1 MSIVQLAKSLPAG
14 LDLTEQDLRRSLSR
28 HALDAGRDY
37 LARGRVRGM
46 AVAPDGSRIEAEVQG
61 TAPSPYQQSIL
72 LRRLPDGSLA
82 VQGRCTCPLRQDCK
96 HIAAVLLAARARRV
110 RPETP
115 QTSPADPPLP
125 ADVIH
130 WLRDLETAERHDS
143 EEFPP
148 ELRNR
153 VIYILS
159 ASEAR
164 QGPSRLVVVPFSVRL
179 LKDGRLSSSGKLLA
193 TYRYPSGGV
202 QPRFFRPSDR
212 IILGRLAHGV
222 FSGGASESAEDTL
235 RRIIATGRT
244 RWQNLDGP
252 PVTEGEAKPGQIIW
266 RLLPNG
272 AQKPDITLEQEAQTL
287 LLPEPWY
294 ALPENGVVGPIR
306 LDVPAPM
313 VRRVLAAPAIP
324 AEFANRVGAELHR
337 RLSDSA
343 VPVPREVPPPRDAAG
358 PPRPILRL
366 MAEILPSHTGLAHTR
381 GRNSGLVPFARLEF
395 AYGPVRVPAQDF
407 AAPQRNVVQ
416 DGVLYRVRRSHERE
430 TRARHRLAQL
440 GFERI
445 AAGFDPWG
453 ARWDGPWDGLGGGDQ
468 RSGDFLPSPHG
479 PEDAWAIFIA
489 RDVPVLRGEGWE
501 IEIAP
506 GFPVRVIEPESD
518 IFAALE
524 EGSGIDWLEL
534 HLGVLVDGERVDLVP
549 ALVALIAKAA
559 PLPESDTEK
568 LLLPLPGGGTLALP
582 FGRVRPIVKGLVEMF
597 AAGSIDGGAGRVGF
611 SRFTAVELAAL
622 EQSAGGI
629 VWQGGEAMR
638 DLGRRLRE
646 SGGSIPPV
654 ALPDGFR
661 GSLRPYQA
669 HGLNWL
675 QFLHGAGLGGVLAD
689 DMGLGK
695 TIQTLAH
702 LVAEKEAGRL
712 TRPALIVCPTS
723 LVPNWTRE
731 AARFAPSLR
740 LLALHGPQ
748 RKRHFPEIPSNDV
761 VLTTYPLL
769 TRDHTTL
776 TAQEWHIVVL
786 DEAQTIKNPGAETTR
801 LAAQLKAAQR
811 ICLSG
816 TPLQNHL
823 GELWSVFDFVA
834 PGFLGSHNAFRTQW
848 RTPIEKQGDNERLSL
863 LARRI
868 RPFILR
874 RTKEEVATELPPKL
888 EITESIELGSAQ
900 RSVYESIRLAMHR
913 KVRDAIAAAGL
924 ARSGIIVL
932 DALLKL
938 RQACCDPRLIKL
950 ESARE
955 AKAGS
960 AKLDRL
966 TEMLDVML
974 AEERR
979 VLVFSQFTAMLALIQ
994 SALAELRIPFVLL
1007 TGDTKDRAT
1016 PVQRFQSG
1024 EVPVFLISLKAG
1036 GVGLN
1041 LTRAD
1046 TVIHY
1051 DPWWNPA
1058 AEDQATDRAHRIGQ
1072 EKRVMVHRLI
1082 ALGTIEEK
1090 MELLKDKKRALVDG
1104 ILNSGRSGAAG
1115 LTEED
1120 IDMLFG
1126 PA

>member
-1 MSIVQLAKSLPAG
+1 MSIVQLAKPLPAG
-14 LDLTEQDLRRSLSR
+14 LDLTEQDLKRSFSR

-37 LARGRVRGM
+37 LARGRVRGV
-46 AVAPDGSRIEAEVQG
+46 AVTPDGSRIEAEVQG
-61 TAPSPYQQSIL
+61 TAPTPYQQSIL
-72 LRRLPDGSLA
+72 LRQLPDGSVA
-82 VQGRCTCPLRQDCK
+82 VHGRCTCPLREGCK
-96 HIAAVLLAARARRV
+96 HIAAVLLAARARRM
-110 RPETP
+110 RPATP
-115 QTSPADPPLP
+115 QTSPAEAPLP
-125 ADVIH
+125 ADVAH
-130 WLRDLETAERHDS
+130 WLHDLETAEKHDS

-148 ELRNR
+148 ELLNR
-153 VIYILS
+153 VISVLS
-159 ASEAR
+159 GGE
-164 QGPSRLVVVPFSVRL
+164 SRYGQSQLAVSPFSVRL

-193 TYRYPSGGV
+193 AYRQPSEGA
-202 QPRFFRPSDR
+202 QPRFYRPSDR
-212 IILGRLAHGV
+212 VILARLARGV
-222 FSGGASESAEDTL
+222 FGAGASESAEDTL
-235 RRIIATGRT
+235 RRIIATGRA
-244 RWQNLDGP
+244 RWQNLAGP
-252 PVTEGEAKPGQIIW
+252 PVTEGEPKPGKIIW

-272 AQKPDITLEQEAQTL
+272 AQQPDITLEQEALTL

-294 ALPENGVVGPIR
+294 ALAETGVVGPIQVD
-306 LDVPAPM
+306 LPAPM
-313 VRRVLAAPAIP
+313 VRRMLAAPQIP
-324 AEFANRVGAELHR
+324 AEFANRVGAELSR
-337 RLSDSA
+337 RLGGSA
-343 VPVPREVPPPRDAAG
+343 VPAPREVPPPRDAGG
-358 PPRPILRL
+358 PPVPVLRL
-366 MAEILPSHTGLAHTR
+366 MADVLPSYPGARAR
-381 GRNSGLVPFARLEF
+381 GRDSGLIPFARLEF
-395 AYGPVRVPAQDF
+395 AYGPVRIAPQDF
-407 AAPQRNVVQ
+407 AGPQRNVVQ

-430 TRARHRLAQL
+430 MRARHRLAQV
-440 GFERI
+440 GFERVV
-445 AAGFDPWG
+445 AGYDSWG
-453 ARWDGPWDGLGGGDQ
+453 NHWRDRWDSPWSSDTH
-468 RSGDFLPSPHG
+468 SGDFLPSPGG

-489 RDVPVLRGEGWE
+489 RDVPVLRSEGWQ

-506 GFPVRVIEPESD
+506 GFPVRVIEPEGD

-549 ALVALIAKAA
+549 ALVALIAKAT
-559 PLPESDTEK
+559 PLPENDAEK

-582 FGRVRPIVKGLVEMF
+582 FGRVRPIVKGLMEMF
-597 AAGSIDGGAGRVGF
+597 AAGNLDAGAGRVGF

-629 VWQGGEAMR
+629 VWQGGEALR

-646 SGGSIPPV
+646 SGGSIPHV
-654 ALPDGFR
+654 AVPPDFQGT
-661 GSLRPYQA
+661 LRSYQA
-669 HGLNWL
+669 QGLDWL

-702 LVAEKEAGRL
+702 LAVEKEAGRL
-712 TRPALIVCPTS
+712 TSPSLIVCPTS

-748 RKRHFPEIPSNDV
+748 RKQHFAEIPANDV

-769 TRDHTTL
+769 TRDHAVL
-776 TAQEWHIVVL
+776 TAQDWHIVAL

-801 LAAQLKAAQR
+801 LASQLKAAQR

-823 GELWSVFDFVA
+823 GELWSVFDFIA

-848 RTPIEKQGDNERLSL
+848 RTPIEKQGDSERLSL

-924 ARSGIIVL
+924 ARSGVVVL

-938 RQACCDPRLIKL
+938 RQACCDPRLLKL

-966 TEMLDVML
+966 TEMLDVIL

-979 VLVFSQFTAMLALIQ
+979 VLIFSQFTTMLALIQ
-994 SALAELRIPFVLL
+994 SALAESRIPFVLL

-1072 EKRVMVHRLI
+1072 DKRVMVHRLI

-1090 MELLKDKKRALVDG
+1090 MELLKDKKRSLVDG
-1104 ILNSGRSGAAG
+1104 ILNTGRGKTVG
-1115 LTEED
+1115 LTEAD
-1120 IDMLFG
+1120 IEMLFG